1 MNPSVELSVILPA
14 HKEGRN
20 LAVLL
25 PRLRQVL
32 AEIGVGAEILLVVRA
47 RDEETL
53 RAAGTSGAQVI
64 EQLSPGYGGALR
76 TGFALSRSRYL
87 LTMDAD
93 LSHEPRFVAD
103 LWNARG
109 SGEVLIASRY
119 VAGGAATMPLG
130 RRLLSRLLNRVFA
143 RGLSFR
149 VRDLSSGF
157 RLYDA
162 RALQGIDL
170 SASDFDILQ
179 EILVKIHM
187 QGWRVREIPFAY
199 APRASGSSNAR
210 VIPFGLSYLSTFY
223 SLWKLRNS
231 ILSADYDDRA
241 FDSPIPLQRYWQR
254 ERFRLI
260 TDSIPPGTRT
270 LDVGCG
276 SSRIIGALPPGSV
289 AVDVLLRKLRYARR
303 FDRSL
308 VQASGFSLPFAAES
322 FPCVVCSQVIEHVAR
337 ESPIIDEL
345 CRVLMPGGRLIL
357 GTPDYGGWQW
367 PLFEAA
373 YAKLAPGG
381 YADEHVTHYTREQLV
396 DLFRRREYTLEASHY
411 ILGAE
416 LVLVLRK
423 PGGARP

>member
-14 HKEGRN
+14 HNEGRN

-130 RRLLSRLLNRVFA
+130 RRVLSRLLNRVFA
-143 RGLSFR
+143 RGLGFR
-149 VRDLSSGF
+149 VRDVSSGF

-199 APRASGSSNAR
+199 APRAFGSSNAR
-210 VIPFGLSYLSTFY
+210 VIPFGLSYLRTFY

>member
-1 MNPSVELSVILPA
+1 
-14 HKEGRN
+14 
-20 LAVLL
+20 
-25 PRLRQVL
+25 
-32 AEIGVGAEILLVVRA
+32 
-47 RDEETL
+47 
-53 RAAGTSGAQVI
+53 
-64 EQLSPGYGGALR
+64 
-76 TGFALSRSRYL
+76 
-87 LTMDAD
+87 MDAD

-143 RGLSFR
+143 RGLGFR

-162 RALQGIDL
+162 RALQGIGL
-170 SASDFDILQ
+170 SASDVDILQ
-179 EILVKIHM
+179 EILVKIQM
-187 QGWRVREIPFAY
+187 QGWRVREIPFTY
-199 APRASGSSNAR
+199 APRVFGSSSAR
-210 VIPFGLSYLSTFY
+210 VIPFGLSYLRTFY

-396 DLFRRREYTLEASHY
+396 ELFRRREYALEASHY

-416 LVLVLRK
+416 LVLVLRR

>member
-1 MNPSVELSVILPA
+1 MILAA

-25 PRLRQVL
+25 PKLRQVL
-32 AEIGVGAEILLVVRA
+32 AAIGVDAEILLVVRV

-53 RAAGTSGAQVI
+53 RAAGTSGAQVV

-76 TGFALSRSRYL
+76 TGFSLSHGRYL

-93 LSHEPRFVAD
+93 LSHEPKFVAD

-199 APRASGSSNAR
+199 APRAFGSSNAR

-260 TDSIPPGTRT
+260 TNSIPPGTRT

-337 ESPIIDEL
+337 ESPILDEL

-373 YAKLAPGG
+373 YAKVAPGG

-396 DLFRRREYTLEASHY
+396 ELFRRREYALEASHY